1 VRLSTSII
9 VTGRAGKRARE
20 LRGRFNGGEESY
32 RERGRRAQAGPATAQ
47 LSIAFVLLMC
57 RHSLPYLSLM
67 RLSAFH
73 SIIPAALI
81 FAGVTAFAPATPA
94 VPASGAARFHAHL
107 VRAEPAVNDT
117 IAATP
122 TAVRLWFSEPVELG
136 LSRVK
141 IMRVGGDT
149 LKTSGLRRADSA
161 PTSAAL
167 DLSTAPTAPG
177 TYVVTYHV
185 VARDGH
191 PTTGSYNF
199 VLKGAGAK

>member
-1 VRLSTSII
+1 M
-9 VTGRAGKRARE
+9 GH
-20 LRGRFNGGEESY
+20 ESY
-32 RERGRRAQAGPATAQ
+32 LDPESRAPANAATAH
-47 LSIAFVLLMC
+47 LVSAFVLLMT
-57 RHSLPYLSLM
+57 RPLLPYLSHM
-67 RLSAFH
+67 RLSALY

-107 VRAEPAVNDT
+107 VRADPAVNDT

-122 TAVRLWFSEPVELG
+122 KAVRLWFSEPVELG

-141 IMRVGGDT
+141 IVRVGGDT
-149 LKTSGLRRADSA
+149 VKTSGLRHEGSA
-161 PTSAAL
+161 ATTAAL
-167 DLSTAPTAPG
+167 DLSAPPTAPG

-199 VLKGAGAK
+199 VLKAAGAK